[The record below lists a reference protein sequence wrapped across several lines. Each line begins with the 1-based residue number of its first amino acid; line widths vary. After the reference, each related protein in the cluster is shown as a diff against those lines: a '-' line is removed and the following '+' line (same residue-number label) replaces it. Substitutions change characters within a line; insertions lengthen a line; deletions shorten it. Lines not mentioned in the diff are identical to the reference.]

1 MGGLKKGTGSLNFE
15 EEETDD
21 EHEETSERESEQESN
36 TTTEPQTQSAGTLA
50 ESTEENNEHEPT
62 PPQDQDM
69 DSEPQAKAATDTPP
83 SSASDTSPQ
92 TPDFDI
98 DDLPYLVQRQMRGA
112 SVNADRTNQLLL
124 EVRPFVKDDED
135 QFLDDL
141 RNLVDGPVYKG
152 DAREAAMVVAQENPG
167 LVAEKLREWGIEY
180 LDK

>member
-15 EEETDD
+15 EEETADK
-21 EHEETSERESEQESN
+21 HEDTSEQESEQESN
-36 TTTEPQTQSAGTLA
+36 STTESQTQSEDTLA
-50 ESTEENNEHEPT
+50 ESTEETHEDEPAS
-62 PPQDQDM
+62 PQNQDL
-69 DSEPQAKAATDTPP
+69 DSEPRAKAATDTAP
-83 SSASDTSPQ
+83 SSAADTTSQ
-92 TPDFDI
+92 APDFDI

-135 QFLDDL
+135 TFLDDL
-141 RNLVDGPVYKG
+141 QNLVDGPVYKG
-152 DAREAAMVVAQENPG
+152 DAREAAMVVAQENPK